1 MKTKLAVLGWNAVA
15 KCGAC
20 LVCETLPVFN
30 PSTARKGE
38 GGGGGGWGAAG
49 SVSTILQDLVKD
61 DGNKTSNK

>member
-38 GGGGGGWGAAG
+38 GGGGWGGSWQCEHNPAG
-49 SVSTILQDLVKD
+49 LS
-61 DGNKTSNK
+61 